1 MVWSVT
7 SLPYGKQ
14 ITVYQTRAHV
24 IEQSWHQTSACAPP
38 KLQEFLLSREFPLA
52 VEAQETI
59 YCRKK
64 KEQAIGVSV
73 LHWIGPVYALLLKNL
88 MNILLAVPGVKQQT
102 SDPFKSR
109 ATGAFRKMLCPILVC
124 VSATRNT
131 LHMLILLNRWETTG
145 SDGI

>member
-7 SLPYGKQ
+7 SLPYRKQ

-73 LHWIGPVYALLLKNL
+73 LHWIGPIYALLLKNL
-88 MNILLAVPGVKQQT
+88 MNILLAVPGVK
-102 SDPFKSR
+102 
-109 ATGAFRKMLCPILVC
+109 
-124 VSATRNT
+124 
-131 LHMLILLNRWETTG
+131 
-145 SDGI
+145 